1 MKTEANTGMISKILD
16 DGGPLLIRENS
27 KNDGYFKGV
36 LFKAEACNNPDCQC
50 RDVFIRAIDIDERK
64 PPFNKIIIQR
74 DLFSSEV
81 HGEILDG
88 VPTLQ
93 LKIDIDTGRLVAD
106 ENQIIGVS
114 EAELIKRID
123 REVKKRDLLAIFQ
136 NRWRIAKGENI
147 DAYKEKDWSWWES
160 GQMVSWREVFPNSF
174 DLLINRD
181 EKIFFIDD
189 QYCVTPGCNCKEVS
203 LTFLEAED
211 REVTILGMLSVD
223 IVKWKI
229 ENSEPEKLTDRE
241 LRELLKEFKKQYP
254 FIKNELFDRRQ
265 RIRKAMTE
273 VLMYEPPPQS
283 PFKQKKIG
291 RNAPCPCGSGKKYKK
306 CCLI

>member
-1 MKTEANTGMISKILD
+1 MKTEIDDGMISRILD

-27 KNDGYFKGV
+27 KNDGHFKGV
-36 LFKAEACNNPDCQC
+36 LLETEACNNLDCQC
-50 RDVFIRAIDIDERK
+50 RDVFIRAIDIDEK
-64 PPFNKIIIQR
+64 VPPFNKIVIQR

-93 LKIDIDTGRLVAD
+93 LRVNIDTGRLVAD
-106 ENQIIGVS
+106 KNQIIGVS

-123 REVKKRDLLAIFQ
+123 REMKKRDLLAIFQ

-147 DAYKEKDWSWWES
+147 NVYKEKDWSWWKP

-203 LTFLEAED
+203 LMFLETED
-211 REVTILGMLSVD
+211 REVNILGMLSVD
-223 IVKWKI
+223 IEKWKI

-241 LRELLKEFKKQYP
+241 LRALLKKFKKQYP
-254 FIKNELFDRRQ
+254 FIKNELFGRRQ
-265 RIRKAMTE
+265 RIRKAMAE

-306 CCLI
+306 CCLV